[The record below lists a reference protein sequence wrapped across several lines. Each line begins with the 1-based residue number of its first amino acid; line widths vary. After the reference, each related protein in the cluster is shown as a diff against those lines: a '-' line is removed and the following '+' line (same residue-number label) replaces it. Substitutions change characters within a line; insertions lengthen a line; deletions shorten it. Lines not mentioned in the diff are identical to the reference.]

1 MSNSYSNPCVRC
13 GTERIVA
20 KTWKEKVDNTTITNT
35 QTICP
40 NADCQKKVEKDN
52 KKQEARRQALKLKNE
67 ERAAN
72 RRMIRVAKKDTR
84 EFYKLN

>member
-1 MSNSYSNPCVRC
+1 MSNSYSNPCIRC

-20 KTWKEKVDNTTITNT
+20 KTWKEKVDNITITNT

-40 NADCQKKVEKDN
+40 HADCQKKVDSDN
-52 KKQEARRQALKLKNE
+52 KKQEDRRKAIKLRNE
-67 ERAAN
+67 ERAVN
-72 RRMIRVAKKDTR
+72 RRTIRGAKKETR